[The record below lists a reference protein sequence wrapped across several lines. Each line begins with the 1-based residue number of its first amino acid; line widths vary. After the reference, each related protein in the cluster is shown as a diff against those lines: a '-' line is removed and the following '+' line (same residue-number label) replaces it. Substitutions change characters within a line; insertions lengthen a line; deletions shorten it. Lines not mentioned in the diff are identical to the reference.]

1 MKKRFGNCYF
11 EFHVQILVT
20 PGGLQNGAHNIFPLG
35 IQFQML
41 SVTNRGVGCLELQVR
56 KGGYRGTPIEDPYF
70 IPDLKSFRLKQN

>member
-41 SVTNRGVGCLELQVR
+41 SVTNRGVGSLEL
-56 KGGYRGTPIEDPYF
+56 
-70 IPDLKSFRLKQN
+70 